1 MLKIDPTGNSAMASF
16 ESNYKE
22 SPVLMLPAG
31 GSSSLYLFCF
41 ALQSTV
47 AVSFWPAYGK
57 TYPILLLLRLRPIF
71 RALFVFKKSR
81 SSQQR
86 NPRLVAVGM
95 PQHRRNLG
103 GQVSAEAK

>member
-22 SPVLMLPAG
+22 SPVVMLPAG

-71 RALFVFKKSR
+71 RFQKRPAPWDR
-81 SSQQR
+81 SNVILGWWPSVC
-86 NPRLVAVGM
+86 PGVG
-95 PQHRRNLG
+95 
-103 GQVSAEAK
+103 